1 MQPPLPSA
9 TPTWHND
16 TYPAISPS
24 RPELSVAGKMIVMTG
39 AVSSFSVAPRP
50 TNQKNTLTNPLIGKR
65 IGRETA
71 LAFAN
76 ARAKQ
81 LVLLG
86 RNEVTLKETE
96 DQIPQNTAS
105 CSIHAV
111 SVTDEAG
118 LKTVAVVVGTWDV
131 LVLNAGFISKP
142 ASAAESSMDEWW

>member
-1 MQPPLPSA
+1 MEPPLPSA
-9 TPTWHND
+9 TLTWYND
-16 TYPAISPS
+16 TCPAISPS
-24 RPELSVAGKMIVMTG
+24 RPELSVAGKTIVITG
-39 AVSSFSVAPRP
+39 AVSSLSVAPKP
-50 TNQKNTLTNPLIGKR
+50 TNQKGTPTNPLIGKR
-65 IGRETA
+65 HWARNRSR
-71 LAFAN
+71 FAN
-76 ARAKQ
+76 AGAKR

>member
-1 MQPPLPSA
+1 
-9 TPTWHND
+9 
-16 TYPAISPS
+16 
-24 RPELSVAGKMIVMTG
+24 MTG